1 MEGGNVKTFFDGVFM
16 NKERLQDEG
25 IKYPIKLEY
34 YKTSIEEENVENKYG
49 IEITKT
55 EYLKDNVK
63 IETKELRNVTN
74 NMLEQERI
82 LKILIKNEVTPVGLE
97 DVIAEL
103 V

>member
-1 MEGGNVKTFFDGVFM
+1 M